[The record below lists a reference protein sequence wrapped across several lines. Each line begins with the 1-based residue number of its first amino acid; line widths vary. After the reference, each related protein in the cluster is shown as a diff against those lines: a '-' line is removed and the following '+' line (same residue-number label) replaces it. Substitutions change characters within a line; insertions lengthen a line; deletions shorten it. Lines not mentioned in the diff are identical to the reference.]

1 MLGWPAVMRTTGIGA
16 SRPLT
21 SVPAKVA
28 SQSRQRSLS
37 GRWELV
43 FMPQNRPLVS
53 RRDGIFR
60 SLGVERVWMLLG
72 IDEMRS
78 NMLLNHFR
86 HQSGDRSAHASDQV
100 HHLFAS
106 HLSL

>member
-1 MLGWPAVMRTTGIGA
+1 
-16 SRPLT
+16 
-21 SVPAKVA
+21 
-28 SQSRQRSLS
+28 
-37 GRWELV
+37 
-43 FMPQNRPLVS
+43 
-53 RRDGIFR
+53 
-60 SLGVERVWMLLG
+60 MLLG